1 MSCEVRSG
9 ACVQEAAGLNAGS
22 CHIFEEGILLA
33 SLPGEGSQVREN
45 GTCVARQ
52 CLRVLG
58 RAGSLSERRSFILL
72 YPVPLCF
79 APQPEE

>member
-22 CHIFEEGILLA
+22 CHIFEEEILIA

-58 RAGSLSERRSFILL
+58 RAGSLSE
-72 YPVPLCF
+72 
-79 APQPEE
+79 